1 MSITNKLLIAGFILL
16 CIYAIISRIVN
27 NRDNRD
33 SKKSKDNDIDKNDS
47 DKENKD

>member
-1 MSITNKLLIAGFILL
+1 MSSPVNKLLIAGFILL

-27 NRDNRD
+27 NKH
-33 SKKSKDNDIDKNDS
+33 SKNNKDNDINENNN

>member
-1 MSITNKLLIAGFILL
+1 MSSLVNKLLIAGFILL

-27 NRDNRD
+27 NKH
-33 SKKSKDNDIDKNDS
+33 SKNNKDNDINENNN

>member
-1 MSITNKLLIAGFILL
+1 MSLTNKLLIAGFLLL

-27 NRDNRD
+27 NKNN
-33 SKKSKDNDIDKNDS
+33 KDKNDINKN

>member
-1 MSITNKLLIAGFILL
+1 MKLSLTNILLISGFILL

-27 NRDNRD
+27 NKH
-33 SKKSKDNDIDKNDS
+33 SKNNKDNDINENDN

>member
-27 NRDNRD
+27 NRDRKNN
-33 SKKSKDNDIDKNDS
+33 KDNEINKNEN

>member
-1 MSITNKLLIAGFILL
+1 MINKLLIAGFILL

-27 NRDNRD
+27 NRYN
-33 SKKSKDNDIDKNDS
+33 KNNKDNDIDKNEN

>member
-1 MSITNKLLIAGFILL
+1 MINKLLIAGFILL

-27 NRDNRD
+27 NRDRKNN
-33 SKKSKDNDIDKNDS
+33 KDNEINKNEN

>member
-1 MSITNKLLIAGFILL
+1 MINKLLIAGFILL

-27 NRDNRD
+27 NRDSNNN
-33 SKKSKDNDIDKNDS
+33 KDNDIDKNDN

>member
-1 MSITNKLLIAGFILL
+1 MINKLLVAGFILL

-27 NRDNRD
+27 NRDN
-33 SKKSKDNDIDKNDS
+33 KKSKDNDIDKNDS

>member
-1 MSITNKLLIAGFILL
+1 MKLSLTNILLIVGFILL

-27 NRDNRD
+27 NRNN
-33 SKKSKDNDIDKNDS
+33 KNNKENDMNKNNI

>member
-27 NRDNRD
+27 NRD
-33 SKKSKDNDIDKNDS
+33 SKKNKDNDIDKNDS

>member
-1 MSITNKLLIAGFILL
+1 MINKLLIAGFILL

-27 NRDNRD
+27 NRD
-33 SKKSKDNDIDKNDS
+33 SKKIKDDIDKNDS

>member
-1 MSITNKLLIAGFILL
+1 MINKLLIAGFILL

-27 NRDNRD
+27 NRDN
-33 SKKSKDNDIDKNDS
+33 KKSKDNDIDKNDS

>member
-1 MSITNKLLIAGFILL
+1 MKLSLTNILLIAGFILL

-27 NRDNRD
+27 NRNN
-33 SKKSKDNDIDKNDS
+33 KNNKENDMNKNNI